1 MAAGK
6 EATFTEHLE
15 ALRAT
20 LIKSLS
26 ILAIGLVPIYF
37 ITPYVLETLIKII
50 LGKNT
55 VTLNFFTPLEVFI
68 LQLKMALL
76 LDILVCFPYI
86 SKQVWKF
93 VLPGLYDN
101 ERKLIKSVVAVSS
114 ALFIAGVLFCMF
126 FILPALINFGL
137 GFATDEIRPVLGID
151 NILTLVIRISFIF
164 GLMFQFPLITYALL
178 HFNIVNY
185 ENVKSKR
192 AYVFVIILIISG
204 ILTPPDIISQLFLTI
219 PTYALFEI
227 GLFFGKKCGNLNNYS
242 DLNTTNREGKNH
254 V

>member
-1 MAAGK
+1 MALDK
-6 EATFTEHLE
+6 SLSFTEHLE
-15 ALRAT
+15 ELRTT

-37 ITPYVLETLIKII
+37 VTPYIMETLIKII
-50 LGKNT
+50 LGKST

-76 LDILVCFPYI
+76 LDVLVCFPYI

-93 VLPGLYDN
+93 ILPGLYDN
-101 ERKLIKSVVAVSS
+101 ERKLIKSVIVVSS
-114 ALFIAGVLFCMF
+114 ALFITGVLFCMF

-137 GFATDEIRPVLGID
+137 GFATAEIRPVLGID

-178 HFNIVNY
+178 HFNIVSY
-185 ENVKSKR
+185 EDVKRKR

-227 GLFFGKKCGNLNNYS
+227 GLFFGKKRGNLHNYS
-242 DLNTTNREGKNH
+242 NLTATNKEGKDH